1 MKCMHEDQ
9 GHPQGHSELLETAPN
24 REKDKQKYKTGS
36 IHTGE
41 GTGLNFPAGFSQPK
55 HLGSKEPPAIVSQV
69 PEL

>member
-1 MKCMHEDQ
+1 MQEDQ
-9 GHPQGHSELLETAPN
+9 GHPQGHSELLEIG
-24 REKDKQKYKTGS
+24 EKDKQKYKTGS

-55 HLGSKEPPAIVSQV
+55 CLGSKEPPAIVSQV